1 MKVRAVTG
9 ARTIT
14 SPANG
19 GATVLSDTSSVTLM
33 AASDYRKSF
42 SVTNQGTT
50 IVYVKLG
57 ASATSS
63 SWHYILPG
71 GGATDDGNGG
81 SVSIDGYVG
90 QVTVC
95 SASTGRVSYVEFG

>member
-1 MKVRAVTG
+1 MRAKIVTG
-9 ARTIT
+9 ARALT

-19 GATVLSDTSSVTLM
+19 GATVLSNTSSVTLM
-33 AASDYRKSF
+33 TTSDYRKSF

-57 ASATSS
+57 DSATSS

-71 GGATDDGNGG
+71 GGAADDGTGG
-81 SVSIDGYVG
+81 SVSIDGYAG
-90 QVTVC
+90 QVSVC
-95 SASTGRVSYVEFG
+95 SASTGRVSFVEFG

>member
-1 MKVRAVTG
+1 MKARIVTG

-14 SPANG
+14 SAANG
-19 GATVLSDTSSVTLM
+19 GATVLSNTSSITLM
-33 AASDYRKSF
+33 SQADHRKAF

-57 ASATSS
+57 DSATSS

-71 GGATDDGNGG
+71 GGAADDGNGG
-81 SVSIDGYVG
+81 SVSIDGYIG
-90 QVTVC
+90 QVSVC
-95 SASTGRVSYVEFG
+95 SASTGRVSFVEFG

>member
-33 AASDYRKSF
+33 TAADHRKAF

-71 GGATDDGNGG
+71 GGAADDGTGG
-81 SVSIDGYVG
+81 SVSIDGYAG
-90 QVTVC
+90 QVSVC

>member
-14 SPANG
+14 SPAIG

-33 AASDYRKSF
+33 TASDYRKAF

-71 GGATDDGNGG
+71 GGAADDGNGG

-90 QVTVC
+90 QVSVC
-95 SASTGRVSYVEFG
+95 SASTGRVSFVEFG